1 MVQEI
6 IPGPEESLLTFIGYV
21 GRDGRTLAGCVRK
34 KLRQFPADFGY
45 CALTETV
52 EDPEIVELSAQ
63 LLGALD
69 YRGVACV
76 EFKRDSRTG
85 QAKLVEINTRA
96 VRTSALPVAAGVDF
110 PWIAYQDSV
119 SPGSV
124 QPALAYEVPVR
135 WVHLYD
141 EIKAAG
147 TLMWQGRLSVLGWL
161 AGFRGKRLVIA
172 EFSWD
177 DVIPGFRYWAET
189 PFRILRTMLPRRK
202 TQSRAAGGVNTEAH
216 L

>member
-1 MVQEI
+1 MARQ
-6 IPGPEESLLTFIGYV
+6 LL
-21 GRDGRTLAGCVRK
+21 RCVRE
-34 KLRQFPADFGY
+34 LRGDDAADAGD
-45 CALTETV
+45 E
-52 EDPEIVELSAQ
+52 
-63 LLGALD
+63 
-69 YRGVACV
+69 
-76 EFKRDSRTG
+76 RTG
-85 QAKLVEINTRA
+85 DARLIEINTRA
-96 VRTSALPVAAGVDF
+96 VRTSAISGAAGVDF

-119 SPGSV
+119 CPGSV

-161 AGFRGKRLVIA
+161 AGFRGKRLVTA

-202 TQSRAAGGVNTEAH
+202 SRSRAAHGVNTEAH